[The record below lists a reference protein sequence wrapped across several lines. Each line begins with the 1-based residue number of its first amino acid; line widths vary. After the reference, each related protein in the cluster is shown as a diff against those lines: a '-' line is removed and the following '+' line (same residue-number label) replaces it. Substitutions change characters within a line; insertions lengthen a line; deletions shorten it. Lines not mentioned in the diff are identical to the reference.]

1 MDIKLDS
8 LIARIKKD
16 GLDEAQKISK
26 DMVAKAQAEADTIIE
41 KAEREAENIVSQGK
55 AQASKL
61 KANTEDA
68 LKQAARDFLL
78 SLKNEVNGLLA
89 GLLKQK
95 VAGEL
100 KPEFMAKLIV
110 KIVEN
115 WTKDKEVALEVLV
128 SEQDKRK
135 LESLLDE
142 ELRAKAKGKIE
153 IKINKNI
160 NRGFRIG
167 IKGQDLYYDF
177 TDETIGEA
185 LRSFLNP
192 AIGAMLDTK

>member
-1 MDIKLDS
+1 MDVKLDS
-8 LIARIKKD
+8 LIARIKKE
-16 GLDEAQKISK
+16 GLDEAQKTSK
-26 DMVAKAQAEADTIIE
+26 GIIDKAKLEAAQIIKRAEQEAKAV
-41 KAEREAENIVSQGK
+41 VSRGQ
-55 AQASKL
+55 AQADKL
-61 KANTEDA
+61 KTNTESS

-89 GLLKQK
+89 GLLKKK

-100 KPEFMAKLIV
+100 EPEFMVKLIV

-115 WTKDKEVALEVLV
+115 WAKAKEGRLEVLV
-128 SEQDKRK
+128 SKQDKQK
-135 LESLLDE
+135 LESLLQK
-142 ELRAKAKGKIE
+142 ELKLEAKERIE
-153 IKINKNI
+153 IKINKTI

-185 LRSFLNP
+185 LGSFLNP
-192 AIGAMLDTK
+192 AIRAMLDTK